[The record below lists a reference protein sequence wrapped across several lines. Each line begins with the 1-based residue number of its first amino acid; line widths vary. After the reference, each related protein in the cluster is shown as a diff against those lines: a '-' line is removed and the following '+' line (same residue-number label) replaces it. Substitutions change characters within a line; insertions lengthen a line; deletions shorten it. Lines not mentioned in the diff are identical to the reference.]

1 MANDTYVG
9 SSVAIFFSFVVFFTF
24 GLNDKSTN
32 TFARASNEPAHD
44 RSIPQAQVDKS
55 VALFFN
61 QALRSSPSPEFA

>member
-24 GLNDKSTN
+24 GLNDKS
-32 TFARASNEPAHD
+32 ACLHASNEPAHD

>member
-24 GLNDKSTN
+24 GLNDKSDEHLC
-32 TFARASNEPAHD
+32 EPAHD